1 MAASTATVRQSAQER
16 RESILDAALIE
27 FAERG
32 LHGTS
37 TEDIAKRAG
46 ISQPYVF
53 RLFGSKKRLFADAC
67 ARCMRELREQME
79 AAADG
84 LSGEEALD
92 AMGRAYRE
100 ILEADPH
107 RLQLQMHMY
116 AAAQEPE
123 IREAARAGFGDLY
136 TTFERITG
144 ADRERLSRFFAV
156 GMLINVIASMQLRDS
171 GLGWAERLLQGCGKA
186 PAE

>member
-1 MAASTATVRQSAQER
+1 MAVAATRQSAEER

-53 RLFGSKKRLFADAC
+53 RLFGSKKRLFAEAC
-67 ARCMRELREQME
+67 ARCMRELREEME
-79 AAADG
+79 AAASG
-84 LSGEEALD
+84 LSGEEALE
-92 AMGRAYRE
+92 AMGKAYRD
-100 ILEADPH
+100 ILEANPH

-144 ADRERLSRFFAV
+144 ADPERLTRFFAV

-171 GLGWAERLLQGCGKA
+171 GLGWAERLLKGCSKA
-186 PAE
+186 PAQ

>member
-1 MAASTATVRQSAQER
+1 MAVAAVRQSAEER
-16 RESILDAALIE
+16 RDSILDAALIE

-37 TEDIAKRAG
+37 TEDVAKRAG

-53 RLFGSKKRLFADAC
+53 RLFGSKKKLFAEAC
-67 ARCMRELREQME
+67 ARCMRELREEME
-79 AAADG
+79 AAAGG
-84 LSGEEALD
+84 LTGEDALE
-92 AMGRAYRE
+92 AMGKAYRQ

-116 AAAQEPE
+116 AASQEPE
-123 IREAARAGFGDLY
+123 IREAARSGFGDLY
-136 TTFERITG
+136 TTFERVTG
-144 ADRERLSRFFAV
+144 ADAERLTRFFAV

-171 GLGWAERLLQGCGKA
+171 GLGWAERLIGGCGKA
-186 PAE
+186 PSA

>member
-1 MAASTATVRQSAQER
+1 MAVATRQSAEAR

-37 TEDIAKRAG
+37 TDDIAKRAG

-53 RLFGSKKRLFADAC
+53 RLFGSKKQLFAAAC

-79 AAADG
+79 AAAGG
-84 LSGEEALD
+84 LAGEEALD
-92 AMGRAYRE
+92 AMGQAYRQ
-100 ILEADPH
+100 ILEADPR

-116 AAAQEPE
+116 AAAQDPE
-123 IREAARAGFGDLY
+123 IRDAVRAGFGDLY
-136 TTFERITG
+136 TTFERISG
-144 ADRERLSRFFAV
+144 ADEQRLSRFFAI
-156 GMLINVIASMQLRDS
+156 GMLINVIASMGLRDS
-171 GLGWAERLLQGCGKA
+171 GLAWADRLLEGCGGGQ
-186 PAE
+186 PE

>member
-1 MAASTATVRQSAQER
+1 MAAVATRQTAEER

-37 TEDIAKRAG
+37 TEDVAKRAG

-53 RLFGSKKRLFADAC
+53 RLFGSKKQLFAAAC

-79 AAADG
+79 AAAAG
-84 LSGEEALD
+84 LSGEDALD
-92 AMGRAYRE
+92 AMGQAYRD

-116 AAAQEPE
+116 AAAQDPE
-123 IREAARAGFGDLY
+123 IRDAVRAGFGDLY
-136 TTFERITG
+136 TTFERISG
-144 ADRERLSRFFAV
+144 ADAQRLSRFFAI
-156 GMLINVIASMQLRDS
+156 GMLINVIASMGLRDS
-171 GLGWAERLLQGCGKA
+171 GLAWAERLLQGCGGRH
-186 PAE
+186 PE

>member
-1 MAASTATVRQSAQER
+1 VAATSVRQSAEER
-16 RESILDAALIE
+16 RESIVDAALIE

-53 RLFGSKKRLFADAC
+53 RLFGSKKQLFAAAC

-79 AAADG
+79 LAADG

-92 AMGRAYRE
+92 AMGKAYRD

-116 AAAQEPE
+116 AAAQDPE
-123 IREAARAGFGDLY
+123 IRDAIRAGFGDLY
-136 TTFERITG
+136 TTFERISG
-144 ADRERLSRFFAV
+144 ADPQRLTRFFAI

-171 GLGWAERLLQGCGKA
+171 GLAWADRLLEGCIGQQYK
-186 PAE
+186 

>member
-1 MAASTATVRQSAQER
+1 MASPARTSRQSAEQR
-16 RESILDAALIE
+16 RDSILDAALVE

-53 RLFGSKKRLFADAC
+53 RLFGSKKQLFAAAC

-79 AAADG
+79 GAAGG
-84 LSGEEALD
+84 LRGEEALE
-92 AMGRAYRE
+92 AMGQAYMR
-100 ILEADPH
+100 ILEADPR

-116 AAAQEPE
+116 AAAQDPQ
-123 IREAARAGFGDLY
+123 IRDVVRSGFGDLF
-136 TTFERITG
+136 TTFERISG
-144 ADRERLSRFFAV
+144 AGPQRMTRFLAI
-156 GMLINVIASMQLRDS
+156 GMLVNVIAAMQLRDS
-171 GLGWAERLLQGCGKA
+171 GLAWANRLLEGCVGQM
-186 PAE
+186 E

>member
-1 MAASTATVRQSAQER
+1 MAASVATVRQSAGER

-53 RLFGSKKRLFADAC
+53 RLFGSKKQLFAAAC
-67 ARCMRELREQME
+67 ARCMRELRQEME
-79 AAADG
+79 AAAAG

-92 AMGRAYRE
+92 AMGKVYRE
-100 ILEADPH
+100 ILEGDPH

-116 AAAQEPE
+116 AAGQEPE
-123 IREAARAGFGDLY
+123 SRQVAREGFGDLF
-136 TTFERITG
+136 TTFERISG
-144 ADRERLSRFFAV
+144 ADPQRLTRFLAT
-156 GMLINVIASMQLRDS
+156 GMLLNMIAAMQLRDS
-171 GLGWAERLLQGCGKA
+171 GLAWAERMFQGCIDKK
-186 PAE
+186 

>member
-1 MAASTATVRQSAQER
+1 MAASLATVRQSAEAR

-53 RLFGSKKRLFADAC
+53 RLFGSKKRLFAEAC

-79 AAADG
+79 VAAAG

-92 AMGRAYRE
+92 AMGRAYRDM
-100 ILEADPH
+100 LEADPH

-116 AAAQEPE
+116 AASQEPE
-123 IREAARAGFGDLY
+123 VREAARAGFGDLY

-144 ADRERLSRFFAV
+144 ADADRLTRFFAV

-171 GLGWAERLLQGCGKA
+171 GLGWAERLLQGCGKGS
-186 PAE
+186 AE

>member
-1 MAASTATVRQSAQER
+1 MMAAATSTRQSAAER

-53 RLFGSKKRLFADAC
+53 RLFGSKKQLFAAAC

-79 AAADG
+79 GAAAG
-84 LSGEEALD
+84 LSGDEALE
-92 AMGRAYRE
+92 AMGQAYRQ
-100 ILEADPH
+100 ILEADPR

-116 AAAQEPE
+116 AAAQDPE
-123 IREAARAGFGDLY
+123 IRETVRSGFGDLF
-136 TTFERITG
+136 TSFERISG
-144 ADRERLSRFFAV
+144 VEPERLTRFLAI
-156 GMLINVIASMQLRDS
+156 GMLMNVIAAMQLRGS
-171 GLGWAERLLQGCGKA
+171 GLAWSERLLEGCLG
-186 PAE
+186 ERNE

>member
-1 MAASTATVRQSAQER
+1 MAVVARQSAEAR

-27 FAERG
+27 FAKRG

-53 RLFGSKKRLFADAC
+53 RLFGSKKKLFAETC

-79 AAADG
+79 EAAAG
-84 LSGEEALD
+84 LSGEEALE
-92 AMGRAYRE
+92 AMGQAYRS
-100 ILEADPH
+100 ILEADPN

-116 AAAQEPE
+116 AAAQDPE

-136 TTFERITG
+136 TTFERVSG
-144 ADRERLSRFFAV
+144 ADPQRLTRFFAV
-156 GMLINVIASMQLRDS
+156 GMLINVIASMGLRDS
-171 GLGWAERLLQGCGKA
+171 GLGWADRLLEGCGGV